1 MRKRLLSA
9 LLCAV
14 LLAGMIPAAHAS
26 DLSGHWAKEYIEY
39 LDREGVINPSQ
50 TTGKYEPDRA
60 MTRAEFMRYINR
72 AFHFTE
78 MTAISYTDV
87 SKNAWYYDTVRIA
100 VKYGYIN
107 GVAANRMDPQGK
119 VTREQAAVI
128 IGRLFKADPGN
139 VTAADLP
146 FTDKGAV
153 SSWAAAYIK
162 AAADKGILGGYS
174 DGTFKP
180 QRVVTRGEVAK
191 ILYYYMGTSLSTAG
205 KAYTAADLK
214 TDTQNV
220 TISES
225 CTLSDVTVPGDLYIT
240 EGVGSDAV
248 TLTNVIVEGSLIV
261 SGGTVTMI
269 NTTSDHVI
277 VSSPMGRLLQVTA
290 TGAAHIGEVEVQT
303 AAALYEK
310 SLSGAEER
318 GFTNILVNGNSRV
331 SLTVDAAVD
340 EMVLVGEATVSM
352 TAKSSVYRMEARKAA
367 SVTGYGTVYRA
378 EIRAPGVSFASSVT
392 VSGYTLADGITAT
405 IGGQT
410 VSTSSEAGVSPDCI
424 AVDHDKSETVG
435 SGAEITV
442 PADVSVTSVSCNGR
456 TLSER
461 IDYTKTQK
469 GVRVQAAYL
478 NSLPVGEHR
487 LMLRL
492 SNGAQVSVVIKV
504 SGGAEQQHVPQAVF
518 DRYYQA
524 SGFADV
530 RLRPEGVSRKEDIQS
545 VVLGLSKID
554 FSFDRTAGA
563 LILRRGVL
571 AQLRAGTY
579 TISVDLQNGSR
590 QAFDLRVTDS
600 TPENT
605 SATVAEY
612 NTFSPVEPRLPLP
625 LDKWTVRSVTAMKN
639 GSVQT
644 LAAGMDYMLQSRSL
658 MLTKAALE
666 RFRRADGYVEFLV
679 TLSDNSV
686 HTLVVDY
693 I

>member
-14 LLAGMIPAAHAS
+14 LLAGMIPAAYAS

-39 LDREGVINPSQ
+39 LDQEGVINPSQ

-78 MTAISYTDV
+78 VAAISYTDV
-87 SKNAWYYDTVRIA
+87 PKNAWYYDTVRIA

-107 GVAANRMDPQGK
+107 GTAEKRMDPQGK

-128 IGRLFKADPGN
+128 IGRLFKVDPGN

-146 FTDKGAV
+146 FSDKGAV

-214 TDTQNV
+214 ADTQNV

-269 NTTSDHVI
+269 NTASDHVI

-290 TGAAHIGEVEVQT
+290 TGAVRIGEVEVHT

-310 SLSGAEER
+310 ALSGTEKQ
-318 GFTNILVNGNSRV
+318 GFTNIQVNGDNRV
-331 SLTVDAAVD
+331 SLTLDAAVD
-340 EMVLVGEATVSM
+340 TLTLAGEATVSM
-352 TAKSSVYRMEARKAA
+352 TADSSVYQLKAHKAA

-378 EIRAPGVSFASSVT
+378 EIHVPGVSFASSVT
-392 VSGYTLADGITAT
+392 VSGYSLADGVTAML
-405 IGGQT
+405 GGQT
-410 VSTSSEAGVSPDCI
+410 VAGSSEPGVSPDRI
-424 AVDHDKSETVG
+424 AVDLTKPEAIENGV
-435 SGAEITV
+435 EVTV
-442 PADVSVTSVSCNGR
+442 PMRVSVTAVSCGGK
-456 TLSER
+456 TLSEGR
-461 IDYTKTQK
+461 DYAAIQK
-469 GVRVQAAYL
+469 GIRVQAAYL
-478 NSLPVGEHR
+478 KGLPVGEHK
-487 LMLRL
+487 LVLRL
-492 SNGAQVSVVIKV
+492 SDGTQVSVAIKV
-504 SGGAEQQHVPQAVF
+504 SGGAGEETVPQATF

-524 SGFADV
+524 SGFTDV
-530 RLRPEGVSRKEDIQS
+530 RLRPEGISRQEDIRS

-554 FSFDRTAGA
+554 FSYDRATGA

-600 TPENT
+600 TPENM
-605 SATVAEY
+605 SVVVAEY
-612 NTFSPVEPRLPLP
+612 NTFAPVEPRLPLP
-625 LDKWTVRSVTAMKN
+625 LDKWTVHSVTAVKN
-639 GSVQT
+639 GAVQALT
-644 LAAGMDYMLQSRSL
+644 AGADYVLQSRSL
-658 MLTKAALE
+658 VLTKAALE